1 MASNAPTFQIFKFDT
16 VTTTDTVHA
25 IPAATALNS
34 PGGTGIKF
42 NLQIVEKGS
51 AALSASSACSTVVG
65 NSSDEINSTTSQD
78 LANIITRYFK
88 DKGIMSATTDANG
101 DVTRNI
107 RSMKLIVDIDPSA

>member
-25 IPAATALNS
+25 ITTNALSS
-34 PGGTGIKF
+34 PTETGIKF

-51 AALSASSACSTVVG
+51 AALSASSAGSTVVG

-88 DKGIMSATTDANG
+88 DKSIMSATTDANG